1 MNNQQFVNIAASKI
15 GLPYWYGTFGQI
27 ASEAL
32 LEAKKKQYPSQY
44 TADKIPT
51 YRQQFGKQVFDCS
64 GLLKYILMTE
74 GETKPLAYN
83 AALDY
88 SADSF
93 YQKATKKG
101 DISTLP
107 EIPGIALHRPGHIG
121 IYAGNGKVIEARG
134 FAYGVVKSDLQGRGF
149 LHWLY
154 VPHVDYDTS
163 APDLHQIADQ
173 LRTIANQL
181 DH

>member
-1 MNNQQFVNIAASKI
+1 MNNQQFVKIAETKI
-15 GLPYWYGTFGQI
+15 GLPYWFGTFGQI
-27 ASEAL
+27 ASAAL
-32 LEAKKKQYPSQY
+32 LENKKKQYPNQY
-44 TADKIPT
+44 TPDRIPIYT
-51 YRQQFGKQVFDCS
+51 QQFGKQVFDCS

-74 GETKPLAYN
+74 GETKTLSYN
-83 AALDY
+83 SALDY

-93 YQKATKKG
+93 YQKAPKKG

-134 FAYGVVKSDLQGRGF
+134 FAYGVVKSDIQGRGF

-154 VPHVDYDTS
+154 VPHIDYDTIT
-163 APDLHQIADQ
+163 PDLHQIADQ
-173 LRTIANQL
+173 LRTIASQL
-181 DH
+181 DK

>member
-1 MNNQQFVNIAASKI
+1 MNNQQVVNIATTKI
-15 GLPYWYGTFGQI
+15 GLPYWFGTFGQI
-27 ASEAL
+27 ASATL
-32 LEAKKKQYPSQY
+32 LETKKKQYPNQY
-44 TADKIPT
+44 TPDRLPT
-51 YRQQFGKQVFDCS
+51 YKQHFGKQVFDCS

-74 GETKPLAYN
+74 GETKPLSYVP
-83 AALDY
+83 ALDY

-107 EIPGIALHRPGHIG
+107 EVPGIALHRPGHIG

-134 FAYGVVKSDLQGRGF
+134 FAYGVVKSDIQGRGF
-149 LHWLY
+149 QHWLY
-154 VPHVDYDTS
+154 IPHVDYETT
-163 APDLHQIADQ
+163 APDLHQIAEQ

-181 DH
+181 DN